1 MEVTMEA
8 TKMVRDIL
16 TIISRYFG
24 QVFDEDSLNYQR
36 IVTHLQYFAQ
46 RYLKQEAHDG
56 GRISFALVQGKYP
69 KAFQAVQ
76 RINEYLLKAMIDQL
90 IKRK

>member
-1 MEVTMEA
+1 MEA

-36 IVTHLQYFAQ
+36 IVTSSIFCATLFKTRSA
-46 RYLKQEAHDG
+46 
-56 GRISFALVQGKYP
+56 
-69 KAFQAVQ
+69 
-76 RINEYLLKAMIDQL
+76 
-90 IKRK
+90 

>member
-36 IVTHLQYFAQ
+36 IVTHLQYFA
-46 RYLKQEAHDG
+46 LTLFK
-56 GRISFALVQGKYP
+56 
-69 KAFQAVQ
+69 
-76 RINEYLLKAMIDQL
+76 
-90 IKRK
+90 IKKRMMRRTNFFCIGPRKVS

>member
-46 RYLKQEAHDG
+46 RYLKQEAHDEEDE
-56 GRISFALVQGKYP
+56 F
-69 KAFQAVQ
+69 
-76 RINEYLLKAMIDQL
+76 LLHWSKESIL
-90 IKRK
+90 RRFKRSNVLMSIY

>member
-1 MEVTMEA
+1 MEA

-36 IVTHLQYFAQ
+36 MLHIFNILRNV
-46 RYLKQEAHDG
+46 
-56 GRISFALVQGKYP
+56 I
-69 KAFQAVQ
+69 
-76 RINEYLLKAMIDQL
+76 
-90 IKRK
+90 